1 MTDFAYSTS
10 APIGSR
16 ATFGLV
22 VLQTDETIEHDFRR
36 LLPVDD
42 VALYASR
49 VPSGMDVTRET
60 LGEMERTIPA
70 AVALFPPWLSF
81 DCIGYGCTSGTSV
94 IGPQRIGELVHGG
107 AQTRAVTEP
116 VSALVAACAHL
127 GVARLAFLSP
137 YVEEV
142 SQTLRT
148 VLLAKGVE
156 TPVFGSF
163 NEAEEEKVARLSGP
177 SIVDA
182 AMVLGAAE
190 ACDAVF
196 LSCTN
201 LRTLDVIGSLEERLG
216 KPVLSSNQVLAWH
229 MMQQAGGLAPSLPVG
244 RLMEQA

>member
-1 MTDFAYSTS
+1 MTDFTYTTS

-36 LLPVDD
+36 LFPIDD

-49 VPSGMDVTRET
+49 VPSGLDVSRES
-60 LGEMERTIPA
+60 LGEMEKTIPA
-70 AVALFPPWLSF
+70 AVALFPPWLEF

-94 IGPQRIGELVHGG
+94 IGPARVGELVRGK
-107 AQTRAVTEP
+107 ADTQAVTEP

-127 GVARLAFLSP
+127 GLSRLAFLSP

-142 SQTLRT
+142 SGTLRG
-148 VLLAKGVE
+148 VLGGQGVE

-163 NEAEEEKVARLSGP
+163 NEAVEEKVARLSGQ
-177 SIVDA
+177 SIIDA
-182 AMVLGAAE
+182 ALEIGQSDQA
-190 ACDAVF
+190 DAVF

-201 LRTLDVIGSLEERLG
+201 LRTLDVIAPLEERLN
-216 KPVLSSNQVLAWH
+216 KPVLSSNLVLAWH
-229 MMQQAGGLAPSLPVG
+229 MMTLAGGLAAAEPVG
-244 RLMEQA
+244 RLMKG